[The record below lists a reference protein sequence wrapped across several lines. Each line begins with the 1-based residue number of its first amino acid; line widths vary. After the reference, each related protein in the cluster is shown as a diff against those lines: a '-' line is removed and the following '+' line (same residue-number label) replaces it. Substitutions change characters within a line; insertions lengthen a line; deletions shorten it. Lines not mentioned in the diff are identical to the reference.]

1 MKKLTGGC
9 LCGAIEFEIK
19 DNFLYAGYCH
29 CSRCRKS
36 SGATGV
42 AVGGLP
48 VEHFK
53 LTKGTDALK
62 EYKRSETTVACF
74 CEHCGS
80 RLYGKKPGT
89 ELIHIRYGSL
99 NQSPSCFPQAHIH
112 VASKADWYE
121 ITDNLPQFE
130 EFPNK

>member
-1 MKKLTGGC
+1 MKNLTGSC
-9 LCGAIEFEIK
+9 LCGAVEFEAK

-42 AVGGLP
+42 AVGALP
-48 VEHFK
+48 VADFK
-53 LTKGTDALK
+53 ITKGSDDITK
-62 EYKRSETTVACF
+62 HIRSETTTACF
-74 CEHCGS
+74 CKHCGS
-80 RLYGKKPGT
+80 RLFGEKPGT

-99 NQSPSCFPQAHIH
+99 NKTPTCLPQAHIH

-121 ITDNLPQFE
+121 INDGLPQFD
-130 EFPNK
+130 EFPS